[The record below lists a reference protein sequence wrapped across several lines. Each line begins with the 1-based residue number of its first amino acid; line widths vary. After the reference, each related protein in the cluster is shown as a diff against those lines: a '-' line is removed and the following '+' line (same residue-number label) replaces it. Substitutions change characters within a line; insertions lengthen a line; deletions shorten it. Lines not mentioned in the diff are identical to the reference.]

1 VNGVIRDSI
10 KHTTIKNNL
19 LTSDEVKIAE
29 NLLVV
34 LKPFKEITNMLSHS
48 KMTNSQILPSLFFIL
63 DEIQEN
69 HLDNKEL
76 SQIKTFMRA
85 CLDFYECKYGLIEN
99 VLLIAASY
107 LDPRTKNFEFTD
119 GLAKFTK
126 EEFKN
131 KAKDFLKNRANEF
144 NLDKESVSEKSNQ
157 TSSSQANNK
166 TENNFSN
173 FMSRKAQNNKT
184 PSKTGTA
191 TTLEEEIKIYDTIE
205 ADLDFSEFWYTHKS
219 KLPKLTTL
227 VMSICCGPPTTVA
240 SENDFSMG
248 ADIIWPKRNKL
259 SDKRL
264 HCISFIKRNLSR
276 HI

>member
-1 VNGVIRDSI
+1 VNRVIRDSI

-19 LTSDEVKIAE
+19 LTSHEINIAE
-29 NLLVV
+29 NLLFV

-69 HLDNKEL
+69 CLDSKVL

-85 CLDFYECKYGLIEN
+85 CLDFYECKYGLMEN

-119 GLAKFTK
+119 GLAKTTK
-126 EEFKN
+126 EAFKD
-131 KAKDFLKNRANEF
+131 KAKSFLKNRANKF
-144 NLDKESVSEKSNQ
+144 NLDKGSVSEKSNQ
-157 TSSSQANNK
+157 TTISQASNK
-166 TENNFSN
+166 IENNFSN
-173 FMSRKAQNNKT
+173 FMSRKAQNNK
-184 PSKTGTA
+184 PSSKTASA
-191 TTLEEEIKIYDTIE
+191 TTIVEEIQIYDTIE

-219 KLPKLTTL
+219 KLPKLSTL

-264 HCISFIKRNLSR
+264 HCLSFIKRNLIR
-276 HI
+276 HN